1 MEALIEC
8 TNLKAGYNHKEV
20 IKDISFSVC
29 EGDYLLI
36 VGANGAG
43 KSTLMKT
50 ILGLTPPLGG
60 KIEYL
65 NGIKKTDIGY
75 LPQQNAIQRDFPT
88 SVYEVVLSGCLN
100 KLGYKP
106 FYTKKEKDIALKN
119 IERLKL
125 QDIKKK
131 SFKELSGG
139 QKQRVLLARAL
150 SATDKILLLDEPVNG
165 LDPEITKEFYQLIK
179 ELNQDD
185 KLTIIMI
192 SHDLDKALNDANK
205 VLKLDSN
212 YFFGNKDDFIKH
224 YKEELELW
232 YLKS

>member
-224 YKEELELW
+224 YKEELEL
-232 YLKS
+232 

>member
-1 MEALIEC
+1 METLIEC